1 MANTTT
7 KKLIRLVTPKG
18 IAQYPWVFDADKK
31 FIAEGQYHVQL
42 NITKEDAKSLITK
55 LTEILNEAHAEFQKA
70 KGKKFTKTPF
80 FEDLDDDTVQFK
92 FKQNAVIKR
101 KDGTLTDVKI
111 PVFDSKGTPLSAD
124 CHLGS
129 GSTIKVAFTYA
140 PYLNAVTKS
149 VGLSL
154 RLSAVQVIKLVAYGA
169 NEGAKGFGFDTE
181 EDGYVAP
188 ENEKTGEE
196 ENTAEDTFAD
206 DEDTDY

>member
-80 FEDLDDDTVQFK
+80 FED
-92 FKQNAVIKR
+92 KQNAVIKR

-188 ENEKTGEE
+188 ENEKTEEE